1 MAKYDSNL
9 TELKNLLPNAKNILI
24 ALPAGAEIDKFA
36 AGLALFLAFE
46 QQNKEIS
53 IVSDDTVKVSQAHL
67 FGVDHIQK
75 NLPQTGGGNFVLTLE
90 GVASPDGT
98 IPALEKLDWYPEG
111 SNLNLVFHVTAGQ
124 SFQPAKVV
132 PRFQGSG
139 LDLIFTIGAASLNSL
154 GTIYGLNS
162 QAFSGIHIVNID
174 NQSNNTSF
182 GSTNVVDTTAS
193 SVSEIMADLISSLG
207 LPYGA
212 DEASN
217 LLAGIFEATSNLTG
231 QNLTADT
238 FLAVANC
245 LRVGGKKPELAQA
258 TPVQPVV
265 PVQSEQPKPAGFDLS
280 ALIPPGGGDF
290 TVPPVVNSTPSDSQ
304 NTPSAEER
312 PQMEGISS
320 AEAEVEPGWLTPKV
334 FKGSSAG

>member
-1 MAKYDSNL
+1 MAKYDSQL
-9 TELKNLLPNAKNILI
+9 TELKTLLPNAKNILI
-24 ALPAGAEIDKFA
+24 ALPAGADIDKFA
-36 AGLALFLAFE
+36 SGLALFLSLE
-46 QQNKEIS
+46 QQNKEVA
-53 IVSDDTVKVSQAHL
+53 IVSDDTVRVSQAHL
-67 FGVDHIQK
+67 FGIDHVAK

-124 SFQPAKVV
+124 TFQPAKVI

-154 GTIYGLNS
+154 GNIYNS
-162 QAFSGIHIVNID
+162 NPEAFSGIHIVNID
-174 NQSNNTSF
+174 NQMGNTSF
-182 GSTNVVDTTAS
+182 GSTNIVDTSAS
-193 SVSEIMADLISSLG
+193 SASEIMADLLPSMG
-207 LPYGA
+207 LPFGA

-217 LLAGIFEATSNLTG
+217 LLAGIFESTSNLTS

-245 LRVGGKKPELAQA
+245 LRVGGKKPEVAQA
-258 TPVQPVV
+258 TSAQPVPVQP
-265 PVQSEQPKPAGFDLS
+265 QQPKPAGFDLS

-290 TVPPVVNSTPSDSQ
+290 TVPPVVNSTPSAQ

-312 PQMEGISS
+312 PQMEGINSS
-320 AEAEVEPGWLTPKV
+320 ETVEVEPGWLTPKV
-334 FKGSSAG
+334 FKGSSVG